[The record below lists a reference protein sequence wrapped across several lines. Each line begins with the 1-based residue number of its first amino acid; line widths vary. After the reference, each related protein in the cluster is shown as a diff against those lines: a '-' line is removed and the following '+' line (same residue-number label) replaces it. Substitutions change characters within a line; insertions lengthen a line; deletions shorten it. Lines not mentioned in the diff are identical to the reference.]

1 MAIATTGS
9 TAGSLFILRPTDGL
23 SLGIF
28 IMTCALAIT
37 SWGYV
42 IISLIFSERQCGG

>member
-9 TAGSLFILRPTDGL
+9 TAGSLFMLPPTDGL
-23 SLGIF
+23 SQVIF
-28 IMTCALAIT
+28 IMTCALAIA

-42 IISLIFSERQCGG
+42 IISLPFSERQC